1 MIKVSRS
8 GNHILIS
15 GCVSE
20 RDRQNRLVSE
30 LVLVTVLQTHKFV
43 VKKIVSTFNLKASL
57 RSFIAI
63 C

>member
-20 RDRQNRLVSE
+20 RDRQKRLLYE
-30 LVLVTVLQTHKFV
+30 LMFVTVLQT
-43 VKKIVSTFNLKASL
+43 L
-57 RSFIAI
+57 RQIHSQKDGINV
-63 C
+63 